1 MNEEKLNAFKI
12 ELLQA
17 LIDCNDVEKLNRI
30 KAILNKKHFSVREE
44 TSQYSIKKNDNLVP
58 QNFYDEL
65 EKDFEL
71 YQKGK
76 LEAKSWN
83 EVKQGLKERI
93 NILS

>member
-12 ELLQA
+12 ELLLA

>member
-76 LEAKSWN
+76 LEAKSWD

>member
-12 ELLQA
+12 ELLLA

-76 LEAKSWN
+76 LEAKSWD
-83 EVKQGLKERI
+83 EVKQGLKEKYDF
-93 NILS
+93 

>member
-12 ELLQA
+12 ELLLA

-71 YQKGK
+71 Y
-76 LEAKSWN
+76 SN
-83 EVKQGLKERI
+83 FRF
-93 NILS
+93 